1 MEIDRREGKIR
12 ELKIELETTRENEAK
27 QCALVGTLRHRLS
40 EYEAT
45 AGTLEGAASRS
56 ELAVQS
62 LSKQNAE
69 LQDRI
74 IDLESRIRSVSGII
88 LNDF

>member
-1 MEIDRREGKIR
+1 M
-12 ELKIELETTRENEAK
+12 ELETTRENEAK
-27 QCALVGTLRHRLS
+27 QCALVGTFRQRLA

-45 AGTLEGAASRS
+45 AGTLERAASRS

-74 IDLESRIRSVSGII
+74 IDLESRIRSAWLHFYIFTTRPKYI
-88 LNDF
+88 F